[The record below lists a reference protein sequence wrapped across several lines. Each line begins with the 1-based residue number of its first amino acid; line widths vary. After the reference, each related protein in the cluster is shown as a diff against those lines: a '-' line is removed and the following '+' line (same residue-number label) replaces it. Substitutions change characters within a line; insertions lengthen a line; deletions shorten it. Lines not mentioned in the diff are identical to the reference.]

1 LRSLPLPSAA
11 PSRGVLTAM
20 LLATAV
26 LACGRAPL
34 PPRLGGLPRTRMWT
48 GARADNL
55 TRHLPMKEFQPRES
69 TVAEYGAPGQLRVLL
84 ARYRD
89 GVEAHRALALI
100 LEHLSRSESRFSPP
114 RERRDSPGHWY
125 TVAPDGRHEV
135 GWVSDGTL
143 FWVMGEPR
151 AVERAM
157 TRLPRATHGE
167 LT

>member
-1 LRSLPLPSAA
+1 ML
-11 PSRGVLTAM
+11 LTA
-20 LLATAV
+20 AV
-26 LACGRAPL
+26 LACGHAPL

-48 GARADNL
+48 GARADSL
-55 TRHLPMKEFQPRES
+55 TQHLPMQEVRPRES
-69 TVAEYGAPGQLRVLL
+69 MVAEYGAPGQLRVLL

-89 GVEAHRALALI
+89 SVQAYRALSVI
-100 LEHLSRSESRFSPP
+100 LEHLSRAESPFSPP

-157 TRLPRATHGE
+157 SRLPEATRGE
-167 LT
+167 LI